1 MNTRTWLI
9 LGIVLVLIWGA
20 GLFEVFYLQK
30 KYAQMQADCQRMI
43 ELCQEESAT
52 VGDYQQVFQKWSKLK
67 KTTELMLPH
76 VDTYELHL
84 RFSECYSYIVEKD
97 FKNAEAQLCVAK
109 DLLEYIP
116 EMTKPTLRNVA

>member
-43 ELCQEESAT
+43 ELCHR
-52 VGDYQQVFQKWSKLK
+52 KLRYR
-67 KTTELMLPH
+67 PA
-76 VDTYELHL
+76 
-84 RFSECYSYIVEKD
+84 C
-97 FKNAEAQLCVAK
+97 
-109 DLLEYIP
+109 
-116 EMTKPTLRNVA
+116 